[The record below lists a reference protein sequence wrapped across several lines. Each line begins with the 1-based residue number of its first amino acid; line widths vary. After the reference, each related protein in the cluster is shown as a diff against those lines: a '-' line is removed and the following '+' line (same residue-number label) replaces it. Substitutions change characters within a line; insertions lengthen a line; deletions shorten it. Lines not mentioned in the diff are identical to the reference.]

1 MTVPFF
7 MPKVNLLTFSVCT
20 MIART
25 LHDNCTMIARTNHI
39 HSDSYGVP
47 LHDDCTNFARCLH
60 DNCTPRKSCTMFAR
74 LRRCKIR
81 ELRGRFARCLH
92 DAGKFQTLYVV
103 KYNIEYIN
111 IIIYT
116 IITRARARK
125 SGAGALLQ
133 RGHRVSVISPR
144 PFISPERKKRK
155 YDYFLP

>member
-1 MTVPFF
+1 M
-7 MPKVNLLTFSVCT
+7 LTFSVCT
-20 MIART
+20 IIART

-39 HSDSYGVP
+39 HSDSYWVP
-47 LHDDCTNFARCLH
+47 LHDNCTNFARTLH

-103 KYNIEYIN
+103 KYNILYIN

-116 IITRARARK
+116 IITRAR
-125 SGAGALLQ
+125 
-133 RGHRVSVISPR
+133 
-144 PFISPERKKRK
+144 EKKRRRHDVVTTDIGCRFK
-155 YDYFLP
+155 RTPFLSVWKEKIVKMIIFSHKSLHG

>member
-7 MPKVNLLTFSVCT
+7 IPKVNVLTFSVCT
-20 MIART
+20 KFART
-25 LHDNCTMIARTNHI
+25 LHNDCTKFARTNHI
-39 HSDSYGVP
+39 HSDSYGVS
-47 LHDDCTNFARCLH
+47 LHEVCTNFARCLH
-60 DNCTPRKSCTMFAR
+60 DNCTPRKNCTMFAR

-103 KYNIEYIN
+103 KYNILYIN

-133 RGHRVSVISPR
+133 RGHRVSFQTYPI
-144 PFISPERKKRK
+144 FICSERKNRK
-155 YDYFLP
+155 NDYFIP